1 MLVSILHAK
10 ALGHKTFGRWPRKVL
25 DLIGYRVLKSR
36 NMDWRLHHGA
46 LVPLTMPHAIPSLT
60 GSETRALCL
69 EQKVLFVRWEVDFDI
84 PKPSE
89 WWHVVRDT
97 PISMDELSA
106 NTRSKIRR
114 GIKRFVAS
122 PLAKR
127 TLLEEGY
134 DVYVRAYDR
143 YATFETML
151 SEPDFE
157 NAIYEL
163 PSCTEFWG
171 VRDRT
176 DGRLVA
182 FSENIVRDNACFY
195 NSIWFEPE
203 ALKAYS
209 GYALFYEMNR
219 HYLNDRKMLY
229 VSDGARSISHQTEV
243 HEFLERKFGFR
254 KVYARLK
261 IQYFP
266 GIGLVVKALC
276 PLRRL
281 FKRFPNVM
289 FFQQAFVLLEQER
302 IRRACKCPV
311 AKE

>member
-1 MLVSILHAK
+1 MFVTILHTK
-10 ALGHKTFGRWPRKVL
+10 NLGNHTFGRWPRKVL

-36 NMDWRLHHGA
+36 NMDLRLHHAA
-46 LVPLTMPHAIPSLT
+46 LVPLTMPHAIPALT
-60 GSETRALCL
+60 DSEARALCL
-69 EQKVLFVRWEVDFDI
+69 EHRVWLVRWEVDFDM
-84 PKPSE
+84 PEPSE
-89 WWHVVRDT
+89 WWHVVKDQ
-97 PISMDELSA
+97 PECLSHLGKK
-106 NTRSKIRR
+106 TRNQVRR
-114 GIKRFVAS
+114 GLKQFVVN
-122 PLAKR
+122 PVTKEVII
-127 TLLEEGY
+127 EEGY
-134 DVYVRAYDR
+134 RVYCKAYDR

-157 NAIYEL
+157 NAIHEL